1 VFGRGLAKQL
11 CRSPSNRTSTIIKG
25 VTMMEEISRRRF
37 LTNAGGALAG
47 LTIGSRLSGVG
58 TKDGRD
64 LHGLLRLGPQNVV
77 SPAAYDGDLSPA
89 TLVIAIP
96 SGPEADTHNALA
108 SEFTKYTK
116 GKIKVVVEE
125 QSRTDAFE
133 TKFLTLMNA
142 RSSEWDVVRTTPLD
156 FLLWGPKGWLVPFDK
171 FMAEPKL
178 FNNAVFNLDDYPP
191 AIINLFKR
199 NGGVYS
205 FIQTASALLLY
216 YRKDLLAKYAGVA
229 APPDEGWSIT
239 ELKAVAQKMKSAGLG
254 MYPFFFEG
262 SGPDGQAYCTSYC
275 LAAMGGASA
284 LGAGLRP
291 DLATTSV
298 ENVFNWSTSL
308 QKEGLV
314 PPGIEADGYSQGI
327 PVFQNEQVAMGL
339 QWDAAAATVLSQSQ
353 SPKIYNKMGF
363 ASYPYDLGGPTSLRL
378 YPSVWGLGISAYS
391 NNQEAAFAYITWFTS
406 PDIAKQYISTGGGTT
421 GRLTLLNDPAILAI
435 NPQYAALSKGLK
447 IYKPL
452 PPTPA
457 APYIVEVLMDN
468 AGSAIWSG
476 SQSVETALATYDK
489 QALAYLKEEGITVS

>member
-1 VFGRGLAKQL
+1 
-11 CRSPSNRTSTIIKG
+11 
-25 VTMMEEISRRRF
+25 MEDISRRRF
-37 LTNAGGALAG
+37 LANAGGALAG
-47 LTIGSRLSGVG
+47 LAIGSRLANLGG
-58 TKDGRD
+58 KATRD
-64 LHGLLRLGPQNVV
+64 LNAALRLRAQSVV
-77 SPAAYDGDLSPA
+77 SPVAYNGDLSSA
-89 TLVIAIP
+89 TIVVAIP

-156 FLLWGPKGWLVPFDK
+156 FLLWGPKGWLVSFNK
-171 FMAEPKL
+171 FMAQPNL
-178 FNNAVFNLDDYPP
+178 FNSQVFKLDDYPP

-216 YRKDLLAKYAGVA
+216 YRKDLLAKYAGVP

-254 MYPFFFEG
+254 MYPFFFEA
-262 SGPDGQAYCTSYC
+262 SAPDGQAYCTAYC
-275 LAAMGGASA
+275 MAAMGGAAA
-284 LGAGLRP
+284 LGSGLKP
-291 DLATTSV
+291 DLATSSV
-298 ENVFNWSTSL
+298 ESVFDWSISL

-314 PPGIEADGYSQGI
+314 PPGIESDGYSQGI

-353 SPKIYNKMGF
+353 SPKIYDKMGF
-363 ASYPYDLGGPTSLRL
+363 APYPYDLGGPSSLRL
-378 YPSVWGLGISAYS
+378 YPSVWGLGISSYS
-391 NNQEAAFAYITWFTS
+391 KNQEAAFAYISWFTS

-421 GRLTLLNDPAILAI
+421 GRTTLLNEPSIVAQ
-435 NPQYAALSKGLK
+435 NPQYVALSKGLK

-457 APYIVEVLMDN
+457 APYVVEVLLDN

-476 SQSVETALATYDK
+476 SQSVASALATYDK
-489 QALAYLKEEGITVS
+489 QALSYLKEEGITVS